1 MTEFEGICSAHREVR
16 LSSDH
21 LCCRSVVRG
30 LPGVG
35 ASSFGLLPPCAS
47 RAVCLLALAVFAAGC
62 TAPRE
67 AARVER
73 NVVYGHAGRK
83 SLVMDICFPA
93 TNSAPRPVVVN
104 MHGGA
109 WTAGIKSVGT
119 SWLAAPELLRRG
131 YVFASIYYRLAPH
144 HKFPAPLEDAKCAVR
159 FLRAHAAEYNL
170 DPNRIVAMGSS
181 AGGHLAALLGT
192 TDASA
197 GFDIGGGWTNE
208 SSRVQAVVD
217 MFGHADLAYA
227 VERKEG
233 VRLLAKTVFGTRSD
247 TNILRRFSPVT
258 YVTPDDPPMLLIHG
272 EHDILVPL
280 KQSELMKAAL
290 EEKGVR
296 NELIV
301 VKHAGHCLFAA
312 GGKPAPSGRELGKR
326 IADFVDQAI
335 TQPPAAASAGNGK

>member
-1 MTEFEGICSAHREVR
+1 MHQARQDVIFAQ
-16 LSSDH
+16 
-21 LCCRSVVRG
+21 
-30 LPGVG
+30 
-35 ASSFGLLPPCAS
+35 
-47 RAVCLLALAVFAAGC
+47 RAVAAACAIASLLGLAGC
-62 TAPRE
+62 TTPRE

-73 NVVYGHAGRK
+73 NVVYGQAGRK
-83 SLVMDICFPA
+83 QLVMDLYFPA
-93 TNSAPRPVVVN
+93 TNTAPWPVVVN
-104 MHGGA
+104 LHGGA

-197 GFDIGGGWTNE
+197 GFDTGGGWTNE

-233 VRLLAKTVFGTRSD
+233 VRLLAKAVFGTRSD
-247 TNILRRFSPVT
+247 TNILRRFSPVS

-272 EHDILVPL
+272 EHDSLVPL
-280 KQSELMKAAL
+280 KQSELMKAEL
-290 EEKGVR
+290 EREGVPA
-296 NELIV
+296 ELIV

-312 GGKPAPSGRELGKR
+312 GGKPTPSGRDLGAR
-326 IADFVDQAI
+326 IADFVDQALAS
-335 TQPPAAASAGNGK
+335 PAAHAAGGNGR